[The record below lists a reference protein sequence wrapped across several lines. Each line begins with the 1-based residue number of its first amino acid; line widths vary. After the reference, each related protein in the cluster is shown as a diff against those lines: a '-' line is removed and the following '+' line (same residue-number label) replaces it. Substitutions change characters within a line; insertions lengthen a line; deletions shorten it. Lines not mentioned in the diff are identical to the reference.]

1 MEEVRKVER
10 QERLVRVYMIEKVVS
25 QQWVDMVER
34 VVLQR
39 EMEMVERVWFEWG
52 GKGSRLRF
60 RGRGKGL
67 W

>member
-1 MEEVRKVER
+1 
-10 QERLVRVYMIEKVVS
+10 
-25 QQWVDMVER
+25 MVER